1 MPGHRRRKSHKAGL
15 PPGTLVHIGEQQSG
29 AVQLHLMDYDGEGL
43 RERRLAAIEE
53 AFVPR
58 LAAGVTWIDIDGLQE
73 VEVVRKLGEE
83 FGIHPLVQED
93 ILNATQRPKV
103 EDHGSYLFI
112 VAKMIY
118 SGEEQRIETEQ
129 LSLVVGTSYVISFQE
144 KAGRDI
150 FEPVRERLR
159 HNRGGIRQYGA
170 DHLAYALLDTTVDHY
185 FVVLERLGD
194 QVDGL
199 EDALLDRPETDLLQ
213 AIQQVRR
220 EVLFIRQAA
229 WPLREVVNHLYREA
243 SPLVAQ
249 ETRLYLRDIY
259 DHLVQMIDT
268 IEISREI
275 VVGLLDLHL
284 FNLNNRMNEVMKILA
299 LFTSI
304 FIPLTFI
311 AGVYGMNFHHMPEL
325 DLPWAYPALW
335 VVMIGV
341 GVGMVLYFRR
351 KKWL

>member
-1 MPGHRRRKSHKAGL
+1 MPGYRRKSEKAGL
-15 PPGTLVHIGEQQSG
+15 PPGTLVHVGEQQPE
-29 AVQLHLMDYDGEGL
+29 AVQIHLMNYDADGL
-43 RERRLAAIEE
+43 RERRLAGIEE
-53 AFVPR
+53 AFAFRDTPAVS
-58 LAAGVTWIDIDGLQE
+58 WIDIDGLQD
-73 VEVVRKLGEE
+73 VELVRKIGEQ

-103 EDHGSYLFI
+103 EDHGSHLFV

-118 SGEEQRIETEQ
+118 GSQEQGIETEQ
-129 LSLVVGTSYVISFQE
+129 LSLVVGRNYVISFQE
-144 KAGRDI
+144 KTGRDI
-150 FEPVRERLR
+150 FEPLRERLR

-185 FVVLERLGD
+185 FVVLECLGD
-194 QVDGL
+194 QVDEL
-199 EDALLDRPETDLLQ
+199 EDLLLEKPELDLLQ
-213 AIQQVRR
+213 PIQQVRR
-220 EVLFIRQAA
+220 EVLFLRQAA

-268 IEISREI
+268 VEISREV

-335 VVMIGV
+335 AVMVAI
-341 GVGMVLYFRR
+341 GVGMVFFFRR